1 MTDPKLISDWLFAAE
16 RGDLSTLKRLLSAE
30 PGLVDALGQGPYW
43 EGSFRAVHYAI
54 SRGHRRIVRWLLARG
69 ASAGPVAGESDWAPL
84 HFAATPLRPDLV
96 RLLIDH
102 GAQMDIFVAA
112 ALGNV
117 RVVRKMLRNDPNLVT
132 GRGPDGAT
140 PLHFAGSPGVAKAL
154 LAAGADPQTRDAFH
168 HQTPVEWTIE
178 KRKVVAVL
186 AKAGAEIDLHL
197 ACALGDLRRVK
208 AFARDSPYAINA
220 KFAGKEKTF
229 CAEGETPLGIAA
241 RYGQR
246 QVVDFLL
253 AQGASA
259 TGDSSPLPGA
269 VARGD
274 RTIVKQLLEAGADPN
289 AFGPHGYAS
298 LHGAA
303 IRGNLSMIRMLL
315 STGAKLDLK
324 DKEHHS
330 TPVGWAAY
338 HRHPRVVAFLKARGG
353 V

>member
-1 MTDPKLISDWLFAAE
+1 MADPKLVRDWLFAAE
-16 RGDLSTLKRLLSAE
+16 RGDLATLKRLLTAQ
-30 PGLVDALGQGPYW
+30 PGLVDTLGQGPYW
-43 EGSFRAVHYAI
+43 EGSFRALHYAVA
-54 SRGHRRIVRWLLARG
+54 RGHRRIVRWLLARG
-69 ASAGPVAGESDWAPL
+69 ASARPVAGESDWAPL
-84 HFAATPLRPDLV
+84 HFAAVPLRPDLV

-112 ALGNV
+112 VLGNV
-117 RVVRKMLRNDPNLVT
+117 RVVRQMLRNDPKLVT
-132 GRGPDGAT
+132 SRGPDGAT

-154 LAAGADPQTRDAFH
+154 LAAGADPQARDAFH

-178 KRKVVAVL
+178 KPKVVAVL

-208 AFARDSPYAINA
+208 AFVRNTPNAVNA

-229 CAEGETPLGIAA
+229 CAEGETPLGMAA

-259 TGDSSPLPGA
+259 TGDPSPLPGA
-269 VARGD
+269 VAGGD
-274 RTIVKQLLEAGADPN
+274 RTIIKQLLGAGADPN
-289 AFGPHGYAS
+289 AFGAHGYAA
-298 LHGAA
+298 LHAA
-303 IRGNLSMIRMLL
+303 TIHGNLAMIRMVL
-315 STGAKLDLK
+315 STGASLDLK
-324 DKEHHS
+324 DNEHHS

-338 HRHPRVVAFLKARGG
+338 HKHPRVVAFLKARGG